1 MQLYKTA
8 SCLTLGIIIV
18 KCIYV
23 YKKMKRKNKL
33 LFHNAYFKQELCET
47 LNSITAKE
55 WVYDKKIVEF
65 YDKENISSVSKTF
78 VKNKVTC
85 GLLYDEY
92 NIFIGIIDTES
103 LLNYVLT
110 HSDIKSNLKN
120 TVKSCTIVHGH
131 ITLKEV
137 CNFLCSGLKHITV
150 YNENDYQI
158 ISQRSIVKTL
168 FEESICE
175 EYIMDIVS
183 KSVHGLQIGT
193 WNNIETCEVHESAR
207 NVFTKMYTNKIS
219 SVPITNKGIVVG
231 VISLT
236 DILYACELLES
247 IDKNVLDYLQQ
258 SRTHLNSNKELSCI
272 VSCTKNCTLVE
283 LLRTMLY
290 SQVHQIYILENQ
302 KVAGVITFLDVLKF
316 FKKCID

>member
-1 MQLYKTA
+1 MIKKNNELLNNT
-8 SCLTLGIIIV
+8 CL
-18 KCIYV
+18 
-23 YKKMKRKNKL
+23 
-33 LFHNAYFKQELCET
+33 KQELCET
-47 LNSITAKE
+47 LNSIVAKE

-78 VKNKVTC
+78 VENSVTC

-110 HSDIKSNLKN
+110 HSDMKTNLKN
-120 TVKSCTIVHGH
+120 TVKSCTIVQGH

-175 EYIMDIVS
+175 EYIMDVIS
-183 KSVHGLQIGT
+183 KSVHVLQLGT

-207 NVFTKMYTNKIS
+207 NVFTKMYTSKIS
-219 SVPITNKGIVVG
+219 SVPITNKGAVVG
-231 VISLT
+231 IISLT

-247 IDKNVLDYLQQ
+247 IDENVLDYLQK
-258 SRTHLNSNKELSCI
+258 SRTYLRSNKELSCI
-272 VSCTKNCTLVE
+272 VSCTKKCTLVQV
-283 LLRTMLY
+283 LKTMLD
-290 SQVHQIYILENQ
+290 SQVHQVYILENQ

-316 FKKCID
+316 FKKLID